1 MADLSSKMSKNYR
14 QCTLVEISS
23 INFIAVLAPNPKEK
37 DFIPLFILFLFL
49 RVNHSKNAIVKPASK
64 SSDKDRKDVD
74 KAMWRVKE
82 ASSII
87 EDEIDPGNYV
97 IFIFNSASNSKEV

>member
-1 MADLSSKMSKNYR
+1 MCAF
-14 QCTLVEISS
+14 C
-23 INFIAVLAPNPKEK
+23 
-37 DFIPLFILFLFL
+37 

-74 KAMWRVKE
+74 KAMRRVKE

-87 EDEIDPGNYV
+87 EDEIDPGMSHCLVLVWFKSNYTNAMV
-97 IFIFNSASNSKEV
+97 LIRESVCGNKRSTS